1 MSANWTLG
9 KSLKAKGLVNDV
21 DDGGDDDDE
30 PTAAASSRRSRAEGE
45 EDGDVGVKINEDG
58 DVVEPFH
65 LQNEREEGHFDQAG
79 NYVFHRKKKGE
90 EDAWLEGMDEAEVEK
105 SIGEAAEA
113 KRKRQERSAAE
124 ETRLQILQRAHTPA
138 QLKRELLGLLQ
149 QGETVARAMRR
160 LGNGG
165 AGKRPDPSQRAQ
177 LDRLTEISSLLL
189 AHGATSIFETTHAA
203 LKASL
208 DSRPW
213 QYRGLDGVVHGPFSS
228 KQMAAW
234 RAQGFFQGESAV
246 MLQRVASAPA
256 SASASACGG
265 KRGRGTAAE
274 SIEAPA
280 AKKPKAASDELLADL
295 EEDDD
300 EDEEEKEE
308 NDEFEGKGGGGGGGG
323 GGGEEEELWV
333 SSDDV
338 DFGALE
344 GLEDEGEG
352 EAGAG
357 GGGGLGDGLLP
368 HDSEEEGEEEEE
380 EEEEDRKGRDKDDDD
395 EEEEDDEDE

>member
-1 MSANWTLG
+1 MVLFDPSITMSANWTLG

-21 DDGGDDDDE
+21 DDDGDDDEE
-30 PTAAASSRRSRAEGE
+30 PAAASTRRSRAEGE

-79 NYVFHRKKKGE
+79 NYVFRRKKKGE

-124 ETRLQILQRAHTPA
+124 ETRLQSLHSTHTPA

-149 QGETVARAMRR
+149 LGDTVARAMRR
-160 LGNGG
+160 LGGGG
-165 AGKRPDPSQRAQ
+165 AGKRPNAAQRAQ

-246 MLQRVASAPA
+246 MLQRVAAPSSSSPGA
-256 SASASACGG
+256 GAGRGS
-265 KRGRGTAAE
+265 KRGRGSVAEAA
-274 SIEAPA
+274 EAPA
-280 AKKPKAASDELLADL
+280 AKKPKAASDELLEDL
-295 EEDDD
+295 EE
-300 EDEEEKEE
+300 EDEEEEEKE
-308 NDEFEGKGGGGGGGG
+308 D
-323 GGGEEEELWV
+323 EEEEAKEGGDEEPWV

-344 GLEDEGEG
+344 GLEDEGD
-352 EAGAG
+352 AGAG
-357 GGGGLGDGLLP
+357 GAGVELNEGLLP
-368 HDSEEEGEEEEE
+368 KALGEEEEDE
-380 EEEEDRKGRDKDDDD
+380 EEEEGNKDDDD
-395 EEEEDDEDE
+395 EEDDEDELS

>member
-21 DDGGDDDDE
+21 DDDGDDDDE
-30 PTAAASSRRSRAEGE
+30 PAAAASTRRSRAEGE

-90 EDAWLEGMDEAEVEK
+90 EDAWLEGMDEAELEK

-124 ETRLQILQRAHTPA
+124 ETRLQSLHSANTPA
-138 QLKRELLGLLQ
+138 QLKRELLGFLQ
-149 QGETVARAMRR
+149 LGDTVARAMRR
-160 LGNGG
+160 LGGGG
-165 AGKRPDPSQRAQ
+165 AGKRPNAAQRAQ

-234 RAQGFFQGESAV
+234 RAQDFFQGESAV
-246 MLQRVASAPA
+246 MLQRVAAPSSSSPGA
-256 SASASACGG
+256 WAGAGAGAGSGRGS
-265 KRGRGTAAE
+265 KRGRGSVAEAAE
-274 SIEAPA
+274 VPA

-295 EEDDD
+295 EDE
-300 EDEEEKEE
+300 EDEEEDEEEEEKE
-308 NDEFEGKGGGGGGGG
+308 DEEEEANE
-323 GGGEEEELWV
+323 GGEEEPWV

-344 GLEDEGEG
+344 GLEDEGD
-352 EAGAG
+352 AGAG
-357 GGGGLGDGLLP
+357 GAGVGLNDGLLP
-368 HDSEEEGEEEEE
+368 QALGEEEEDEEEEE
-380 EEEEDRKGRDKDDDD
+380 EEGNKDDDD
-395 EEEEDDEDE
+395 EEDEEDEIS